1 MPAVARELKITYGAF
16 VVGGTT
22 DRLID
27 GYIRMSKSFED
38 ASVEFDFVISAT
50 TEALFQDGIEECE
63 AAFRKPFQD
72 FKVELGSETILDYS
86 HSTNTGFNTQPSI
99 MKQENILDTGRSR
112 RYTIEISCGMPA
124 DAGVPQTGIRESDV
138 NVAYSPSRKRT
149 VSISGVATALGGDA
163 ARAEYESIIDSYCTG
178 ITGALGGTYEL
189 ADEPTTNSDYADK
202 TISFTRIFDEIIY
215 SQGGS
220 ADDAAIVRQIF
231 SVTRSKVAPGDFPG
245 SGAER
250 LVTLLANFSCW
261 IDKDVTQDLRGKWDS
276 VRSWV
281 YDQIKATFNTGSL
294 AITEVAPTFDYTD
307 NRISGRV
314 TALVATGS
322 KVIST
327 TQTNDLADDL
337 GKVLT
342 PVWSGNKFC
351 KYLYQGPATRIRTVT
366 TNMRLFGGVVEANQ
380 AAEGAQG
387 VGQGFNG
394 IAVGQGGVAGAA
406 FGGLGQNMA
415 NPPGQGGFVGAVFN
429 FPQAGAGGD
438 DQQEA
443 DAPAGTPKETLMS
456 TRRSTTP
463 LRIGRDGHEFD
474 VTDIMDVKVY
484 QWYAPPLTAPW
495 SGGTPP
501 TVALPAGQY
510 GL

>member
-1 MPAVARELKITYGAF
+1 MPAVDRELKITYGTF
-16 VVGGTT
+16 IVGGTT

-38 ASVEFDFVISAT
+38 ASVEFDFVISAA
-50 TEALFQDGIEECE
+50 TEALFQDAIEECE
-63 AAFRKPFQD
+63 VAFRKPFQD
-72 FKVELGSETILDYS
+72 FKVELGSETILEYS

-99 MKQENILDTGRSR
+99 MKQENLLDTGRSR
-112 RYTIEISCGMPA
+112 RYTVQINCGMPA
-124 DAGVPQTGIRESDV
+124 DAGVPQTGIRESDI

-149 VSISGVATALGGDA
+149 VTIAGVATAIGGDA

-178 ITGALGGTYEL
+178 VTGALGGTYEL
-189 ADEPTTNSDYADK
+189 SEEPTTNSDYADK
-202 TISFTRIFDEIIY
+202 TISFTRIYDEVIY
-215 SQGGS
+215 ST
-220 ADDAAIVRQIF
+220 ANDAAIVRQIF

-261 IDKDVTQDLRGKWDS
+261 IDKDVTQNLRGQWDS

-294 AITEVAPTFDYTD
+294 AITEVVPTFDYTD

-322 KVIST
+322 PLISM
-327 TQTNDLADDL
+327 TQTNDVSTDL

-342 PVWSGNKFC
+342 PVWSGNKYC
-351 KYLYQGPATRIRTVT
+351 KYLYQGPGTLIRTVT
-366 TNMRLFGGVVEANQ
+366 TNQRWFGGVVGGDP
-380 AAEGAQG
+380 AAGGAG
-387 VGQGFNG
+387 GPNVQGFNG
-394 IAVGQGGVAGAA
+394 IAVGQGGVAGGV
-406 FGGLGQNMA
+406 FGGVGQNMA
-415 NPPGQGGFVGAVFN
+415 NPPGQGGFVGAVFIDP
-429 FPQAGAGGD
+429 PQGDAAGDA
-438 DQQEA
+438 QQEA
-443 DAPAGTPKETLMS
+443 DAPEGTPEEILMS

-474 VTDIMDVKVY
+474 VTDVMDVKVY
-484 QWYAPPLTAPW
+484 QYYVPPLSAPW
-495 SGGTPP
+495 TGGGS
-501 TVALPAGQY
+501 VALPAGQY
-510 GL
+510 DVP